1 VRLTALLILL
11 AGSVLAAEKT
21 VEVRRSV
28 GTVRVLREF
37 DGTGKLVKERTVKE
51 HKFTALVDGA
61 EVELPATANSRAAL
75 TVALRARF
83 GSGNTF
89 KLADK
94 TKGDK

>member
-1 VRLTALLILL
+1 MRLAALLILL

-51 HKFTALVDGA
+51 HKYTALVDGA

-83 GSGNTF
+83 GNSHTYTMT
-89 KLADK
+89 DK

>member
-1 VRLTALLILL
+1 MRLTALLILL

-89 KLADK
+89 KLSDK
-94 TKGDK
+94 AKGDK

>member
-1 VRLTALLILL
+1 MRLAALLILL

-83 GSGNTF
+83 GSGNTY
-89 KLADK
+89 KLTDK

>member
-1 VRLTALLILL
+1 MLLL

-37 DGTGKLVKERTVKE
+37 DGAGKLVKERTEKS
-51 HKFTALVDGA
+51 HRFTALVDGA

-75 TVALRARF
+75 QVALRSRF
-83 GSGNTF
+83 GSGNTY